1 MKNIE
6 TSFKEEVVID
16 LTPFLQPDMDFQL
29 QFSFEGAYY
38 FWIIDDV
45 EIYEFDEDGV
55 AYWFDDEE
63 QVWYYFD
70 EEYYDWIECEYED

>member
-1 MKNIE
+1 MQLADCITWEKQMFALNIDG
-6 TSFKEEVVID
+6 VV
-16 LTPFLQPDMDFQL
+16 FY
-29 QFSFEGAYY
+29 FES
-38 FWIIDDV
+38 DNV

-70 EEYYDWIECEYED
+70 EEYFDWIECEDDECEE